1 MLLGRQEVS
10 WSLTAFRDMFG
21 AVLLLISI
29 LLLCGQ
35 SLCVLW
41 DLSNAVWG
49 QVNCFY
55 KAPLGQAVVQ
65 PCWNIR
71 MFPPWVSAVVKR
83 LPACEDKDSVNETV
97 STPTRT
103 IALDDC
109 LVSLLWS
116 KSVFGDTLL
125 CIVLIWEWKS
135 HLLQPRSHVC
145 SDVLL
150 PLGSRFLQT
159 EEASCLQL
167 VSRSMLRRPAAGVQ
181 APASFW
187 VQSTIPD
194 LCQPVCW
201 WDTGLDRVSSPSRPC
216 VQMEKLLQAG
226 LSVAWVC
233 LHEGW
238 KCQNTGEGLILGGRH
253 SAVCFSSCL
262 KMSKCVSWNL

>member
-10 WSLTAFRDMFG
+10 RSLTAFRDMFG

-181 APASFW
+181 APASLLGTKHHPW
-187 VQSTIPD
+187 PVPASLLVRYGPGQGVQS
-194 LCQPVCW
+194 
-201 WDTGLDRVSSPSRPC
+201 
-216 VQMEKLLQAG
+216 LQAMCSDGEIASGWSFSCMG
-226 LSVAWVC
+226 LFARGVKMPKHWRRPDFR
-233 LHEGW
+233 G
-238 KCQNTGEGLILGGRH
+238 
-253 SAVCFSSCL
+253 SA
-262 KMSKCVSWNL
+262 